1 MRVENSQFRSFW
13 VWESDSANF
22 NLNKRGNFRSAAF
35 VCVGGGGEE
44 RGKGRRGER
53 GGERFYK
60 LMWFC
65 ELSW

>member
-1 MRVENSQFRSFW
+1 M
-13 VWESDSANF
+13 WESNSA

-35 VCVGGGGEE
+35 VCVWGGGG
-44 RGKGRRGER
+44 GRGER

-65 ELSW
+65 ELS

>member
-1 MRVENSQFRSFW
+1 M
-13 VWESDSANF
+13 WESDSANF

-35 VCVGGGGEE
+35 VCVWGGGGEGKGEE

-65 ELSW
+65 ELS

>member
-35 VCVGGGGEE
+35 VCVGGGG
-44 RGKGRRGER
+44 RRGER
-53 GGERFYK
+53 GGEGKGEERGFI
-60 LMWFC
+60 
-65 ELSW
+65 S

>member
-1 MRVENSQFRSFW
+1 M
-13 VWESDSANF
+13 WESDSANF
-22 NLNKRGNFRSAAF
+22 HLNKRGNFRSAAF
-35 VCVGGGGEE
+35 VGVGGGGEGKGEE

-65 ELSW
+65 ELS